1 MGSTVKRL
9 AIVALLLGT
18 SAQAQL
24 VEGQLQSAII
34 QAGYAC
40 PQVTRVKAIG
50 RLENGNALLGVA
62 CSDGGRWTVEMTTDT
77 LKFGKVLR
85 CALWAAIGTNI
96 PFCQQ

>member
-18 SAQAQL
+18 SAKAQL
-24 VEGQLQSAII
+24 VEGQLQSAINR
-34 QAGYAC
+34 AGYAC
-40 PQVTRVKAIG
+40 PQVTHAKSLG
-50 RLENGNALLGVA
+50 RLKNGNALLGVA

-77 LKFGKVLR
+77 LELGKVLR
-85 CALWAAIGTNI
+85 CVWWAATGAHI